1 MNHSSKCFSLNTNN
15 NSSLS
20 MNNISEGG
28 MTLMEEFLADNDWQ
42 LNIKCTYDLAVILL
56 VESVKIFLSDNDWQ
70 KYQMYV

>member
-1 MNHSSKCFSLNTNN
+1 MFNIRTIMNHLSLCCSFNTNN

-42 LNIKCTYDLAVILL
+42 LNIKCTYDC
-56 VESVKIFLSDNDWQ
+56 S
-70 KYQMYV
+70 